1 MKLKNIQIVNAKT
14 ALSNLGAERL
24 PIKVAYAVTKNF
36 QKLDA
41 EIRIFENMRLEIF
54 KRFGKENDKGMIE
67 VLPERQA
74 EFQKEMNDLLEIE
87 IEVDI
92 LSINLKDVECKMSA
106 LDLLE
111 LDWMVVME

>member
-14 ALSNLGAERL
+14 ALTNLGAERL

-41 EIRIFENMRLEIF
+41 DIRTFESLRLDIF
-54 KRFGKENDKGMIE
+54 KRWGKENDQGMISI
-67 VLPERQA
+67 LPEH
-74 EFQKEMNDLLEIE
+74 QKEFETDMNDLLMLE

-92 LSINLKDVECKMSA
+92 LQVNLNNVDCKMSP
-106 LDLLE
+106 LELLE
-111 LDWMVVME
+111 LEWMIVME